1 MDWADRIGRRVKL
14 RDLHVLLAVAECGGM
29 ARAAE
34 RLAITHPVVS
44 KTISDLEQAL
54 GVRLLDRGARGVE
67 PTAYGRALLDCGA
80 AVFDELRQGLRRIE
94 HLADAGAGELR
105 VGCPDIMTAGVMP
118 PLVDRFLRLHP
129 KVRLQVVHAET
140 ATGQFQPLRERRV
153 DLLIGRLP
161 AHFGEED
168 LEAECLFDEAFRAL
182 AGLRSPWARR
192 RRVGLADLL
201 GEPWVLP
208 PYDSVPGALIAG
220 IFRAGGL
227 EPPRAAVVTL
237 SANLTA
243 ALVGTGNFVGLL
255 PRSVVHFHAGR
266 LSLKALPVG
275 LPDTRIRVSVITV
288 RGRTRGPLAERFIGC
303 ARELAR
309 TLS

>member
-1 MDWADRIGRRVKL
+1 MDWADRVGRRVKL
-14 RDLHVLLAVAECGGM
+14 RDLHVLMAVAECGGM

-44 KTISDLEQAL
+44 KTISDLEQTL
-54 GVRLLDRGARGVE
+54 GMRLFDRGARGVE

-105 VGCPDIMTAGVMP
+105 IGCPDIMTAGVMP
-118 PLVDRFLRLHP
+118 PLVERFLRRHP
-129 KVRLQVVHAET
+129 KVRLHVVHAET
-140 ATGQFQPLRERRV
+140 ALGQFQPLRERRV
-153 DLLIGRLP
+153 DLLVGRLP
-161 AHFGEED
+161 PHFGEED
-168 LEAECLFDEAFRAL
+168 LEAECLFDEAFLAL

-192 RRVGLADLL
+192 RRVGLADLA

-227 EPPRAAVVTL
+227 EPPRAALVTL

-255 PRSVVHFHAGR
+255 PRSVAHFHAGR

-275 LPDTRIRVSVITV
+275 LPDTRIRVSVVTV
-288 RGRTRGPLAERFIGC
+288 RGRTLSPLAERFIGC
-303 ARELAR
+303 ARELAE